1 MRDWRIY
8 FELAQRLIFKA
19 RALYVGEDFGV
30 ELANTVYALDATTID
45 LCLSMFIMAND
56 DEELTERFNMKV
68 APQIQADRDI
78 ARKADRAYVIGGP
91 GARQFDDDKNE
102 IGIVS
107 TAMNTGKTPG
117 FAKRVCWGICSKDDW
132 PTIEKSWPEVR
143 RRECRDW
150 AEVLLP
156 QMGPSERYLIEFTR
170 TIVPFDG
177 KNYVCYGTIVYTTV
191 FGDEVTTSWKHLVR
205 PVVEESDGKVR
216 RRLETIPLPGGYSS
230 EWESS
235 ASTWP

>member
-1 MRDWRIY
+1 M
-8 FELAQRLIFKA
+8 
-19 RALYVGEDFGV
+19 
-30 ELANTVYALDATTID
+30 
-45 LCLSMFIMAND
+45 
-56 DEELTERFNMKV
+56 
-68 APQIQADRDI
+68 
-78 ARKADRAYVIGGP
+78 
-91 GARQFDDDKNE
+91 
-102 IGIVS
+102 
-107 TAMNTGKTPG
+107 
-117 FAKRVCWGICSKDDW
+117 
-132 PTIEKSWPEVR
+132 R

-216 RRLETIPLPGGYSS
+216 RRLETIPLPGGYNS